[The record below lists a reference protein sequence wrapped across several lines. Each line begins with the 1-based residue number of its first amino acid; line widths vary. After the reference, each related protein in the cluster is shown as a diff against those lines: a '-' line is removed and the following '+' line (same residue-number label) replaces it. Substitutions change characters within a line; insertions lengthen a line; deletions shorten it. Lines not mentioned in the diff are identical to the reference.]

1 MKERSKRHLDL
12 VASALMMLVG
22 IYGLVTGFGF
32 GVFVDG
38 RPGAGFQ
45 PVFASTILFVSSVCL
60 FVQSLR
66 AHKSAVPEQ
75 EPSEEEKAAEEADRR
90 DKETPIGR
98 FLAKIIPNARLR
110 YPILIFLSVF
120 LTIKIIDYCGMY
132 AGLFLMNFL
141 FLWFISKYSV
151 VKSAAF
157 AALISLALFAV
168 FSLALGISV
177 PTFMN
182 RFV

>member
-1 MKERSKRHLDL
+1 
-12 VASALMMLVG
+12 
-22 IYGLVTGFGF
+22 
-32 GVFVDG
+32 
-38 RPGAGFQ
+38 
-45 PVFASTILFVSSVCL
+45 
-60 FVQSLR
+60 
-66 AHKSAVPEQ
+66 
-75 EPSEEEKAAEEADRR
+75 
-90 DKETPIGR
+90 
-98 FLAKIIPNARLR
+98 
-110 YPILIFLSVF
+110 
-120 LTIKIIDYCGMY
+120 MY

-141 FLWFISKYSV
+141 FLWLISKYSV

>member
-38 RPGAGFQ
+38 APGRRLPAC
-45 PVFASTILFVSSVCL
+45 VCQHHTL
-60 FVQSLR
+60 CFERVVYSYNLCGR
-66 AHKSAVPEQ
+66 IKSAVPEQ

-98 FLAKIIPNARLR
+98 FLAKIIPKRPPAIPDTYFPVCLPDDKDN
-110 YPILIFLSVF
+110 
-120 LTIKIIDYCGMY
+120 
-132 AGLFLMNFL
+132 
-141 FLWFISKYSV
+141 
-151 VKSAAF
+151 
-157 AALISLALFAV
+157 
-168 FSLALGISV
+168 
-177 PTFMN
+177 
-182 RFV
+182 